1 MTHRPP
7 GGPRRSIIFIL
18 IHPPPI
24 AAKCPSGSSRCARSL
39 LSPSVWATKSL
50 GKFNGEWAHG
60 GHGQGE
66 GKHHCGDAT
75 HGLGDRIYSLGD
87 RKNGRPNCKRP
98 FRTQKG
104 PREGGLRI
112 CYCKDNTKTA
122 EMQIALGGYISEEKY
137 VAEGEF
143 SINCCPVMV
152 LTVVWRQ
159 LTSPHIATINRTAMI
174 LAGYRASAP
183 SSSSSSER
191 LRSSSGRLKASGR
204 RRPFSS
210 KRP

>member
-1 MTHRPP
+1 MSGHTEGMGRAKESTTAATRPT
-7 GGPRRSIIFIL
+7 
-18 IHPPPI
+18 
-24 AAKCPSGSSRCARSL
+24 
-39 LSPSVWATKSL
+39 VWATDFTVWATEKTVAQTVNGLL
-50 GKFNGEWAHG
+50 GPK
-60 GHGQGE
+60 
-66 GKHHCGDAT
+66 
-75 HGLGDRIYSLGD
+75 
-87 RKNGRPNCKRP
+87 
-98 FRTQKG
+98 KG

-122 EMQIALGGYISEEKY
+122 KMQIALRGYVSEEKC

-159 LTSPHIATINRTAMI
+159 LTSPHIATIYRTAMI